1 LHKPGDRGKNEETLM
16 PGGPVRFSL
25 QSKFTLATSVLVLGV
40 MLLFAF
46 INLRT
51 LRDLWIQEAVKDVD
65 SLSET
70 IIRTTYYQMLED
82 DRARVYEMIR
92 EVGAQEG
99 IDHIRLVDKDGTVIF
114 STDAAETGQ
123 LLDKEAAA
131 CTVCHLHDT
140 PLAQAPTMSRSRTF
154 RNAAGDEILGLAKG
168 IYNQP
173 ECVNATCH
181 AHPADAKLLGIL
193 DVTVSLT
200 PVHERI
206 DAYRDALILL
216 TLGLLL
222 VLFASLRGLTH
233 SLVTQPLQQLLDQTR
248 RLARGELDGAVT
260 ALRRDEMGELAES
273 FNDMTLNLK
282 QARDELRN
290 WGEILEVRV
299 SERTEEIQEIQRRLM
314 HAERL
319 ASLGELVAGIAHEV
333 NNPLTGI
340 LMLSSLA
347 LERQD
352 LPPHLRSDLVTVVEE
367 TQRCAG
373 IVRGLLEFSRQKEP
387 RKYLESVNSLL
398 KTTLALVEHQA
409 MFFNVRIE
417 RHYDEALPQVLVDP
431 SQLRQVLMNL
441 LINAGQAM
449 PEGGVLSAH
458 TGVRLA
464 SRQVFIAIRDSGCG
478 IAAEHLPKIFDP
490 FFTTKEHVGTGLG
503 LAVSYGIFKSH
514 GGEIEAASQLGA
526 GAEFTVLLPLPQG
539 AEAAPQV

>member
-1 LHKPGDRGKNEETLM
+1 MRL
-16 PGGPVRFSL
+16 SL

-46 INLRT
+46 INMRT
-51 LRDLWIQEAVKDVD
+51 LRDLWIHEAIKDVD

-99 IDHIRLVDKDGTVIF
+99 IDHIRLVDKDGIISF

-131 CTVCHLHDT
+131 CNVCHLHDT
-140 PLAQAPTMSRSRTF
+140 PLAQAPSMSRSRTF
-154 RNAAGDEILGLAKG
+154 RNPAGEEILGLAKG

-173 ECVNATCH
+173 ECVNAACH
-181 AHPADAKLLGIL
+181 AHPASAKLLGIL

-206 DAYRDALILL
+206 ESYRDALILL

-222 VLFASLRGLTH
+222 VLFASLRGLTV
-233 SLVTQPLQQLLDQTR
+233 SLVTRPLQQLLDHTR
-248 RLARGELDGAVT
+248 RLARGELEGKVA
-260 ALRRDEMGELAES
+260 AIRKDEIGELAES
-273 FNDMTLNLK
+273 FNDMTANLR

-290 WGEILEVRV
+290 WGETLEVRV
-299 SERTEEIQEIQRRLM
+299 AERAEEIQEIQHRLM

-347 LERQD
+347 LERHD
-352 LPPHLRSDLVTVVEE
+352 LPPQLRHDLETVVGE
-367 TQRCAG
+367 TQRCAV
-373 IVRGLLEFSRQKEP
+373 IVRGLLEFSRQREP
-387 RKYLESVNSLL
+387 RKDLESVNVLL
-398 KTTLALVEHQA
+398 DSTLALVEHQA
-409 MFFNVRIE
+409 LFLNIRVDRD
-417 RHYDEALPQVLVDP
+417 YDAAILQILVDT
-431 SQLRQVLMNL
+431 SQMRQVLMNL

-449 PEGGVLSAH
+449 PQGGVLSVR
-458 TGVRLA
+458 TGVKL
-464 SRQVFIAIRDSGCG
+464 STRQIFVAIRDSGCG
-478 IAAEHLPKIFDP
+478 IAAEHLSKIFDP
-490 FFTTKEHVGTGLG
+490 FFTTKDHVGTGLG
-503 LAVSYGIFKSH
+503 LAVSYGIVKSH
-514 GGEIEAASQLGA
+514 GGEIEVESRPGEGA
-526 GAEFTVLLPLPQG
+526 LFTLLLPLPPAG
-539 AEAAPQV
+539 EGEKPV